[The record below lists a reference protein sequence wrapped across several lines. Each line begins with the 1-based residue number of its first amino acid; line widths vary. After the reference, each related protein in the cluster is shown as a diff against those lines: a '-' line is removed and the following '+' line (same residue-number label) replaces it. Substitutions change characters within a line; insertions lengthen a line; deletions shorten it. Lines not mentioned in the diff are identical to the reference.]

1 MDRNFFF
8 FLKVKYVRDQTC
20 MEQLIY
26 IDGNSYTILCVAVA
40 NKSSKLMGLGGT
52 FVFHSPNP
60 IYYSG
65 YDNEIF
71 H

>member
-1 MDRNFFF
+1 
-8 FLKVKYVRDQTC
+8 
-20 MEQLIY
+20 MEQLIVY
-26 IDGNSYTILCVAVA
+26 VDGNSYTILCVAVA

-65 YDNEIF
+65 YNNEIF